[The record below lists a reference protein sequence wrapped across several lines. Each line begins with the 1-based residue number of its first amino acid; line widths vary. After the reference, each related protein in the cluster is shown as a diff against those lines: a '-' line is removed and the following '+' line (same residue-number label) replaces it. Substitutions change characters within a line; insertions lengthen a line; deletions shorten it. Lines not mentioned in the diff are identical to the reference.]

1 MICRCI
7 EEISMLRHEIATLS
21 PKAHAYDQI
30 TTVLGLLPKPSQG
43 YGEDIIWRLK
53 KQLEELKPEIAED

>member
-1 MICRCI
+1 
-7 EEISMLRHEIATLS
+7 MLRHEIAILS

-53 KQLEELKPEIAED
+53 KQLEELNPEIAEG